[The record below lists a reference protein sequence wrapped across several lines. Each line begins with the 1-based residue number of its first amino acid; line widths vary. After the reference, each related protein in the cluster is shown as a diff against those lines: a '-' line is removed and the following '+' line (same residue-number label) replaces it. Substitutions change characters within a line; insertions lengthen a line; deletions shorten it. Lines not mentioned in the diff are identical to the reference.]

1 MDGMALPMNQTLLR
15 SALAAAKVT
24 VLTSSSGDQQSKE
37 DPLWQHGAFTKALL
51 DAMTDPAADINRTG
65 LINTTG
71 LAN

>member
-37 DPLWQHGAFTKALL
+37 DPLWQHGAFTKGLS
-51 DAMTDPAADINRTG
+51 INKCYITEAVG
-65 LINTTG
+65 AIV
-71 LAN
+71 